1 MTYIALVDFIG
12 IVNGAEV
19 SFAKGAEIGAA
30 AAREMNLAQKPDLAK
45 AAK

>member
-1 MTYIALVDFIG
+1 MTYMAVADFTG

-30 AAREMNLAQKPDLAK
+30 AAKEMNLAQKPDLAVK
-45 AAK
+45 K